1 MKLFRQTLVAACLLL
16 GTVAAGWS
24 QASPFL
30 RGEYVIPNLGSVK
43 NQIRDYVKSGQYRE
57 EVAYV
62 TTRAKSYLESRLALP
77 MEGKPAMVFDIDET
91 CISNY
96 GHIEEMDFAFQPNS
110 WNAWVNKASAPAIE
124 GTLDLYRFAR
134 ARGVAI
140 IFISG
145 RNLMQRVQTENNLRQ
160 VGFEDW
166 TELVL
171 KEPNSQE
178 TTESFKTSHRRRLS
192 QAGFRILL
200 NLGDQD
206 SDLGGGYSEANFK
219 LPNPLYWVP

>member
-1 MKLFRQTLVAACLLL
+1 MKLLRRSLVAGSLLL
-16 GTVAAGWS
+16 YLSAASWG
-24 QASPFL
+24 QVGPFL
-30 RGEYVIPNLGSVK
+30 KGEYVIPNLGSVK
-43 NQIRDYVKSGQYRE
+43 NQIRDYVKSGQYRDE
-57 EVAYV
+57 ANYV
-62 TTRAKSYLESRLALP
+62 TGKAKSYLEGRLALP
-77 MEGKPAMVFDIDET
+77 LEGKPALVLDIDET

-96 GHIEEMDFAFQPNS
+96 VHIEEMDFAYQASS

-124 GTLDLYRFAR
+124 GTLDLYKFAR
-134 ARGVAI
+134 ARGVSI
-140 IFISG
+140 MLISG

-160 VGFEDW
+160 VGFDDW

-178 TTESFKTSHRRRLS
+178 TTESFKASHRRRLS
-192 QAGFRILL
+192 QAGYRILV

-206 SDLGGGYSEANFK
+206 SDFGGGFSEACFK